1 MLFVF
6 VNSPLFSINISCVQ
20 SSILK
25 DDCMLIFQTGKQ
37 KIGQKY
43 IAKHVLDSIKHQQFK
58 RKSKDKEAYPS
69 STDGLP
75 KDDLL

>member
-25 DDCMLIFQTGKQ
+25 DDCMLIFWTGKR

-43 IAKHVLDSIKHQQFK
+43 IMKHVLDSIKH
-58 RKSKDKEAYPS
+58 
-69 STDGLP
+69 
-75 KDDLL
+75 

>member
-25 DDCMLIFQTGKQ
+25 DDCMLIFWTGKQ

-43 IAKHVLDSIKHQQFK
+43 IMKHVLDSIKH
-58 RKSKDKEAYPS
+58 
-69 STDGLP
+69 
-75 KDDLL
+75 